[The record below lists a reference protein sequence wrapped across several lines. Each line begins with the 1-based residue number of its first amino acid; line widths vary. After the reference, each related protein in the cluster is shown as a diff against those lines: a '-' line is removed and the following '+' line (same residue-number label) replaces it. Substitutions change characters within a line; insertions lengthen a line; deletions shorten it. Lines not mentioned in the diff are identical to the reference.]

1 MAIWTVRFGILEPIR
16 WPFRYSLADSVAA
29 SVFSVRFGILTH
41 RTFLVVGL
49 SGGSL
54 AEEPACVALPPRDL
68 VGILRSVEVARF
80 KTGEV
85 LHTTALHECQKST
98 DTLDM

>member
-1 MAIWTVRFGILEPIR
+1 M
-16 WPFRYSLADSVAA
+16 
-29 SVFSVRFGILTH
+29 
-41 RTFLVVGL
+41 VGL

-54 AEEPACVALPPRDL
+54 ADEPVCVALPPRDL

-85 LHTTALHECQKST
+85 LHTTALHECQKRTEAAAKPNNSLHSFALIT
-98 DTLDM
+98 